1 MDNKTHSNFTI
12 DEMSEDNN
20 RSRARRVNVSGYKEE
35 RAVRDDEL
43 SQNGND
49 PAEKQKIINQNI
61 KLKEQIFELSQQLEE
76 ILEKDRNRKR
86 KFGPINPN
94 DDD

>member
-49 PAEKQKIINQNI
+49 PAEK
-61 KLKEQIFELSQQLEE
+61 
-76 ILEKDRNRKR
+76 
-86 KFGPINPN
+86 
-94 DDD
+94 